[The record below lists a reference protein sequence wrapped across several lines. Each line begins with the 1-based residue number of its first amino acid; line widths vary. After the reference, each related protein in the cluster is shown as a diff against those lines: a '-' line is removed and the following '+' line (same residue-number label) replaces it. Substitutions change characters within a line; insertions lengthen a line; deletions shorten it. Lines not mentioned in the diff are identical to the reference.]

1 MRSEGDD
8 TFKTGLLKTEYKK
21 TGGSTAEKPMAAG
34 RGENSH
40 LFLLASHW
48 TVGSSEVP

>member
-21 TGGSTAEKPMAAG
+21 LEDQLQ
-34 RGENSH
+34 RNQWLQGEYRNRTSSCSR
-40 LFLLASHW
+40 LIGPL
-48 TVGSSEVP
+48 GSSEVP